1 MVRKSKKCVFK
12 SDLYQTENP
21 HVRCTRL
28 PDFIRAKMYLGAVF
42 TVFFD
47 NGVVAE
53 GTEVEIR
60 ASNSINEDAQ
70 LRNSQSVVREG
81 RAEFK
86 DLRFVGKS
94 GRGKKFN
101 VYIVARSVP
110 ELVVVY
116 PDAIKV
122 TVDGPRPP
130 RNSKLFILEF

>member
-12 SDLYQTENP
+12 SDLYQTSNVN
-21 HVRCTRL
+21 VRCTRL

-42 TVFFD
+42 NVFFD
-47 NGVVAE
+47 NGCVAE
-53 GTEVEIR
+53 GTPVHI
-60 ASNSINEDAQ
+60 AAGNDYNDNAQ
-70 LRNSQSVVREG
+70 LRNNDSVVREG

-94 GRGKKFN
+94 GRGRKFN
-101 VYIVARSVP
+101 VYIVARTLP
-110 ELVVVY
+110 DELVIVY

-130 RNSKLFILEF
+130 RNSRNFF